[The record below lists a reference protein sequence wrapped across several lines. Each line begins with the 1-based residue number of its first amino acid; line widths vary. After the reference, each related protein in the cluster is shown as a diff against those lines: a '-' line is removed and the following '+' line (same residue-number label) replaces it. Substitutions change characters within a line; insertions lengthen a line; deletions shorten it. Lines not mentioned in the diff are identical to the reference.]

1 MRVAAAAYCP
11 FFFAVAAF
19 GQSIAEPNLTRP
31 LGLDQTEAVKV
42 NERVYQAS
50 GFGNTYLVATPEGNV
65 VIDTSSGALARRHR
79 ALLKKVSDAPIRYVI
94 LTHCHP
100 DHVGGVAIWKEAGT
114 EVVAHR
120 NYAAGREYQRRLA
133 GLFVRRNAAQ
143 YNLPPL
149 LVRAAADQYL
159 GPGYEA
165 TIVFDSAHT
174 ISLGGLTF
182 ELAHAPGETD
192 DQINVWIPEIKTA
205 FVGDNIYDTFP
216 NIYTLRGTQPR
227 WALDW
232 IASLDRVLAWK
243 PEVLLGSHMAP
254 LLGAEAIQARLR
266 RYRDAIQYVHDQTVQ
281 GMNEG
286 KSVYTLMQ
294 EVKLPPELAMGEQ
307 YGRLTWS
314 IRGIYEGYVGWFDED
329 PVAMYEIPRS
339 AVDAD
344 LVELA
349 GGPES
354 VVGKA
359 REHWEAGRFVE
370 TLHLLNVVLH
380 ADGGCRAALEL
391 RIQAYESLLA
401 RTDNVIE
408 QGWLK
413 AGIRDAQAALAKS
426 RTGPRGD

>member
-1 MRVAAAAYCP
+1 MRVAAAASCS
-11 FFFAVAAF
+11 FTFAVAAF

-31 LGLDQTEAVKV
+31 QGLEQAEAVKV
-42 NERVYQAS
+42 NDRVYQAG
-50 GFGNTYLVATPEGNV
+50 GFGNTYLVTTSEGNV
-65 VIDTSSGALARRHR
+65 VVDTSSGALARRHR
-79 ALLKKVSDAPIRYVI
+79 ALLKKVSDAPVRYVI

-100 DHVGGVAIWKEAGT
+100 DHVGGVAIWKETGT

-133 GLFVRRNAAQ
+133 DFFVRRNAAQ

-159 GPGYEA
+159 GPRYDA
-165 TIVFDSAHT
+165 TIAFDSTYT

-182 ELAHAPGETD
+182 ELVHAPGETE

-232 IASLDRVLAWK
+232 IASLDRVIAWK

-254 LLGAEAIQARLR
+254 LVGADAIQERLR
-266 RYRDAIQYVHDQTVQ
+266 RYRDAIQYVHDRTVE

-286 KSVYTLMQ
+286 KSVFTLMQ

-329 PVAMYEIPRS
+329 PASMYEIPRS

-349 GGPES
+349 GGPERI
-354 VVGKA
+354 VGKA
-359 REHWEAGRFVE
+359 REHLEAGRCVE
-370 TLHLLNVVLH
+370 ALHLINVVLH
-380 ADGGCRAALEL
+380 ADAGCKAAHQL
-391 RIQAYESLLA
+391 RIQSYESLLA

-413 AGIRDAQAALAKS
+413 AGIRDSQAALAALK
-426 RTGPRGD
+426 TDPRGD